1 MKIWMKRT
9 LGDYKAGET
18 YEIPDWEG
26 RRFINAGAANP
37 VLTEKQEKVE
47 EVVEEEKKKSKRRSK
62 SVADPMTLGELHGM
76 DSAPID

>member
-18 YEIPDWEG
+18 YEIADWEG

-37 VLTEKQEKVE
+37 VLSEKQKKVDT
-47 EVVEEEKKKSKRRSK
+47 EVKVQKKAARKKRGFGRQS
-62 SVADPMTLGELHGM
+62 ADPLTLGETTEA
-76 DSAPID
+76 D